1 MAIHNHRSVAYEEDA
16 GQRSRGPDL
25 GAVGQRFAN
34 LFKPTKGQAA
44 GFDQPESED
53 LSNTEE
59 WETAADVLPRF
70 PVVRHGYHCATVE
83 AHVGDL
89 EQELAELDQELVEL
103 RAHRVPKDEVSDQI
117 KRIGEQTSA
126 VLIAA
131 NEQRG
136 EILREAREEADR
148 RVVEATT
155 KATLITSEGE
165 ARLRELHAQH
175 EAARIERDR
184 LLDQVRN
191 ISVALASLAG
201 PVRAPTAGPAQE
213 TVEVP

>member
-1 MAIHNHRSVAYEEDA
+1 MAINNHRSVAYEEDA
-16 GQRSRGPDL
+16 SQRSRGPDL

-44 GFDQPESED
+44 RFDQPESED
-53 LSNTEE
+53 LGNTEE
-59 WETAADVLPRF
+59 WDSGADVLPRF
-70 PVVRHGYHCATVE
+70 PLVRHGYHCATVE
-83 AHVGDL
+83 AHVNDL

-103 RAHRVPKDEVSDQI
+103 RAHRMPKDEVSDQI

-136 EILREAREEADR
+136 EILREAREEADH
-148 RVVEATT
+148 RVAEATT

-165 ARLRELHAQH
+165 ARLRELRAQH
-175 EAARIERDR
+175 EAARIERDQ
-184 LLDQVRN
+184 LLEEVRN

-201 PVRAPTAGPAQE
+201 PVREPTAGPAQE
-213 TVEVP
+213 TVEVQ